1 MRERNKLQNWA
12 ANSRTLISIRNNYG
26 NLIKLLSLCLFSVVY
41 MLGTLRFFLA
51 LAVAFSHMG
60 LTPNFHFGAMS
71 VIVFYTIAG
80 YVMSYSFRH
89 NFLGNLSNAG
99 SFYLD
104 RFCRIYPLYIVS
116 LVLIFLFV
124 ALTGYGKLYLD
135 TKSMTVNL
143 TLFMLNAYPDI
154 MNPASWSL
162 GTEVQFYVLLPF
174 LVCFPWLKYSLVPLS
189 YGIFIAASFGF
200 ISPMEWGYKLLPGTL
215 FFFIAGLILHDVH
228 SAGHRASRISL
239 AVIFSV
245 AVLHLATLA
254 FFPKAVDQPYAF
266 EELCGLILG
275 STLIL
280 VLAQSKPSNR
290 KLDDLFGR
298 LSYPLFL
305 SHVCVLYGFDYLRA
319 AGRFDPGLRGAVALQ
334 LIGAVCLAYPLML
347 IDDRFQRMRKQVQLR
362 FVRERAPMEAQ
373 KGSLAV

>member
-1 MRERNKLQNWA
+1 
-12 ANSRTLISIRNNYG
+12 
-26 NLIKLLSLCLFSVVY
+26 

-60 LTPNFHFGAMS
+60 LTPDFHFGAMS

-80 YVMSYSFRH
+80 YVMSHSFRH
-89 NFLGNLSNAG
+89 NFLGSLSNVRG
-99 SFYLD
+99 FYLD
-104 RFCRIYPLYIVS
+104 RLFRIYPLYIVS

-135 TKSMTVNL
+135 TKSMAVNV
-143 TLFMLNAYPDI
+143 TLFMLNAYPTI

-174 LVCFPWLKYSLVPLS
+174 LVCFPWLKYCLLPLS
-189 YGIFIAASFGF
+189 YGIFVAASFGF
-200 ISPMEWGYKLLPGTL
+200 IPPLEWGYKLLPGTL
-215 FFFIAGLILHDVH
+215 FFFITGLILHDAH
-228 SAGHRASRISL
+228 ATGERAARVSL
-239 AVIFSV
+239 SMIFTI

-254 FFPKAVDQPYAF
+254 FFPKAANQPYAF
-266 EELCGLILG
+266 EELSGLILG
-275 STLIL
+275 GTLIL

-305 SHVCVLYGFDYLRA
+305 SHVCVLYGFDFLKS

-347 IDDRFQRMRKQVQLR
+347 IDDRFQKMRKRLQR
-362 FVRERAPMEAQ
+362 RSVREPALGEAKEQ
-373 KGSLAV
+373 PLAA